1 VNAYDPERRLFLLRS
16 ILLDQFLSIVFYIV
30 FALTLLGIY
39 LWDRNQ
45 KKHTILRNY
54 PIIGH
59 FRYAFE
65 FVGVF
70 LRQYWFASDR
80 EELPFDRAERSW
92 VYRASK
98 NLDTTIGFGSTRPLH
113 EPGTVYFVSAPF
125 PPLGIGEAAIQPI
138 TIGPYC
144 TTPYTT
150 SHIFNISAMSYGSIS
165 RPAILA
171 LGRGAKKAGCWLNT
185 GEGGLAPYH
194 LESGCDLVF
203 QIGTAKYGVRD
214 ANGHLSD
221 ERLLAL
227 AKIDSIKMFEIKLSQ
242 GAKPGKGGIL
252 PAIKVTKEVAEIRG
266 IPEHEDSLSPN
277 RHIDISNVDELLD
290 MIEHIRQVTGK
301 PVGCKF
307 VLGSYDWV
315 HELCLTIHDKGV
327 IFAPDFITL
336 DSADGGTGASPQ
348 GLMDYMGIPIS
359 ESLPKLIDILVTYNL
374 RERIKVIASGK
385 LITPAEVA
393 WALCTG
399 ADFINSSRGFMFALG
414 CVQSMKCHKN
424 TCPTGVATQDPRL
437 QKGLVVA
444 DKAERVYHYANNMMH
459 EVAIIGHSCGVDD
472 PRLLKRAHARIVRDD
487 GFSVSLADIF
497 PDQKPLSEY

>member
-1 VNAYDPERRLFLLRS
+1 MNTYDPERRLFLLRS

-30 FALTLLGIY
+30 LALTLLGIY

-45 KKHTILRNY
+45 KKHSILRNY

-113 EPGTVYFVSAPF
+113 KPGTVYFVSDPF
-125 PPLGIGEAAIQPI
+125 PPIGKGEAAIKPI

-144 TTPYTT
+144 ATPYTT

-277 RHIDISNVDELLD
+277 RHIDINNVDELLD

-315 HELCLTIHDKGV
+315 HELCLSIHDKGV
-327 IFAPDFITL
+327 IFAPDFISL

-414 CVQSMKCHKN
+414 CIQAMKCHKN

-459 EVAIIGHSCGVDD
+459 EVAIIGNSCGVDD
-472 PRLLKRAHARIVRDD
+472 PRLLKRLHARIVRDD